1 MTEECC
7 LIYPCLEPGEP
18 DNTQFIVG
26 SSDTQGSSIGF
37 DPGPQENRELFL
49 EMVVVC
55 IRRHSFPH
63 KPSGSAL
70 EVPTGACQNLHRASQ
85 SVIDIWTAI
94 ESSVIKPKCKS
105 LERHYFGSLANFS
118 VNTQNSTLQCGI
130 IYLNNAKMN
139 TKHCTSF
146 IVVNSARCSNLSFL
160 LCKRC
165 PRRLVSSTPPR
176 CQTLEFLCGLSPTF
190 SHTCDFQRLGFSNF
204 STHQNYP

>member
-37 DPGPQENRELFL
+37 YPGPQENRELFL

-94 ESSVIKPKCKS
+94 GRALSATILVALQS
-105 LERHYFGSLANFS
+105 YS

-165 PRRLVSSTPPR
+165 PRRLDSSTPPR

-190 SHTCDFQRLGFSNF
+190 SHTCDFQRL
-204 STHQNYP
+204 

>member
-37 DPGPQENRELFL
+37 YPGPQENRELFL

-94 ESSVIKPKCKS
+94 GSSVIKPKWKS
-105 LERHYFGSLANFS
+105 LERHYFGSLAKLLS
-118 VNTQNSTLQCGI
+118 KYSKQHTAMWYYLPQQCKDEHKALHLFHSG
-130 IYLNNAKMN
+130 
-139 TKHCTSF
+139 
-146 IVVNSARCSNLSFL
+146 
-160 LCKRC
+160 
-165 PRRLVSSTPPR
+165 
-176 CQTLEFLCGLSPTF
+176 E
-190 SHTCDFQRLGFSNF
+190 
-204 STHQNYP
+204 